1 MKSIGEILK
10 GPEVSNY
17 MGSDKTRALV
27 EEEIVRRWGQSEL
40 KNYDPLRSALTFRNW
55 IQLGMV
61 PKKGEKAIRSF
72 VVLETKDKKD
82 PKKITKRIKS
92 IYLFYYRQVQ
102 EFKKLCGNPFT
113 LEVSFQEDTETLKNL
128 NIPGLVGVLCT
139 LKLNGRLI
147 AFGRSVS
154 VFSKLNKY
162 LDRTISSSINGS
174 FLSATNNAVKILE
187 SIRANGSEEMEGFE
201 EPEMTEKQRQYLD
214 RLVLELDDPED
225 RER

>member
-1 MKSIGEILK
+1 MNNTL
-10 GPEVSNY
+10 N
-17 MGSDKTRALV
+17 
-27 EEEIVRRWGQSEL
+27 
-40 KNYDPLRSALTFRNW
+40 
-55 IQLGMV
+55 
-61 PKKGEKAIRSF
+61 
-72 VVLETKDKKD
+72 
-82 PKKITKRIKS
+82 KRILSPLQPKVKPV
-92 IYLFYYRQVQ
+92 IDVRGENHPVR
-102 EFKKLCGNPFT
+102 EEVKRLCGNPFT

-139 LKLNGRLI
+139 LKLNGSLI

-225 RER
+225 RERYLNQINSGLSRQDASDLIASLVPVR